1 MVRLSK
7 VTVNLIG
14 GVGNQLFCYFAGMA
28 HALRFGK
35 DITFNLATV
44 MKSAQSVATIEEL
57 NLMGRFAE
65 VEYPIWKNPWKY
77 KSKVVGFDKT
87 LLNSKRIYHIEGY
100 FQSFLYYDLFLQ
112 NYPHW
117 KPTLS
122 SPGSFFLELKSK
134 FQSEKPIVMHL
145 RRGDY
150 KKLQNTFG
158 LLSASYYLNCA
169 LQSVKDHGLREVQIF
184 GDEPSANKSLA
195 EHLSREGFGV
205 TVVDP
210 MKQLTVLESLILM
223 SYAGINII
231 GNSTFGWW
239 SARFNQYPL
248 DIYSPAKWF
257 KAIDDPE
264 KLKPPSWKSIE
275 SAWE

>member
-1 MVRLSK
+1 MVRVKK

-28 HALRFGK
+28 HALRFSK
-35 DITFNLATV
+35 DVTFNLATA
-44 MKSAQSVATIEEL
+44 MKSAQSVATIEGL

-65 VEYPIWKNPWKY
+65 VESPSWNKLWKY
-77 KSKVVGFDKT
+77 NSKVIGFDKK
-87 LLNSKRIYHIEGY
+87 LLNSKRIQHIEGY
-100 FQSFLYYDLFLQ
+100 FQSFVYYDLYLQ
-112 NYPHW
+112 HYPHW

-122 SPGSFFLELKSK
+122 SPGNLFVELKSK

-150 KKLQNTFG
+150 RKLQDTFG
-158 LLSASYYLNCA
+158 LLSTGYYLNCA

-184 GDEPSANKSLA
+184 GDEPSANKFLA
-195 EHLSREGFGV
+195 EHLLREGFRV

-210 MKQLTVLESLILM
+210 MKHLTVLESLILM
-223 SYAGINII
+223 SYAGVNII

-239 SARFNQYPL
+239 SARFNHTPL
-248 DIYSPAKWF
+248 DIYAPAKWF

-264 KLKPPSWKSIE
+264 KLKPLSWKTIE
-275 SAWE
+275 SVWE